1 MEGVMRYAVPYIRV
15 SRADKKRGL
24 TLEIQ
29 LDAIKSYAAHHG
41 IALLDDLLYVDEG
54 KSAYTNRIDKRP
66 DFQRLLKDARS
77 KDRRWSLVLV
87 YKTDRFARDA
97 LLQLQCRR
105 DLLKCGVATESAT
118 QYNPDDSAIG
128 KLNIVLDA
136 GLNEYYSALLS
147 ERMRDVR
154 RFEATQQGRHVGPV
168 PIGYDRKAGLLE
180 QNDHSPAVLHAGQ
193 LYATG
198 QYSAAQIADMLNL
211 AGYVNADGE
220 PFKVYAVEEML
231 KNPVYAGFVVLR
243 GDIYP
248 GKHQP
253 IWDAAL
259 WSRMQ
264 QIQIQRSRRRLR
276 PAVKHEPLL
285 AGLIYCANCGAA
297 MWHFP
302 RDGWRSYRCCVTPS
316 KRPGPI
322 PDILCKDTWAHAE
335 AVEATTLA
343 WISALALTPD
353 LLEHARARL
362 QQTCQPTA
370 PNLDIELRKL
380 KQAFLA
386 ERLSAAAYEEQRT
399 ALMNSTGKLPP
410 QTEDP
415 DALVSLLRDLP
426 TLLTHTTNIERRS
439 ILQQLITEVYARQKA
454 VIAFRP
460 TRLAERLF
468 QAAAETPAWSEV
480 LTNSGDGGPGGLQ
493 TLSTHM
499 LRVGPMPHAQ
509 D

>member
-1 MEGVMRYAVPYIRV
+1 MRYAVPYIRV
-15 SRADKKRGL
+15 SRADKKHGL
-24 TLEIQ
+24 TLDIQ
-29 LDAIKSYAAHHG
+29 LEAIQSYASLKDIQLIEG
-41 IALLDDLLYVDEG
+41 LRYVDEG

-77 KDRRWSLVLV
+77 KDRRWNIVLV

-97 LLQLQCRR
+97 FLQLQCRR
-105 DLLKCGVATESAT
+105 DLLTCGVATESAT
-118 QYNPDDSAIG
+118 QYNPDNSAMG

-136 GLNEYYSALLS
+136 GLNEYYSGLLS

-154 RFEATQQGRHVGPV
+154 RFEAMQQGRHVGPV
-168 PIGYDRKAGLLE
+168 PVGYDRRDGLLV
-180 QNDHSPAVLHAGQ
+180 QNDRSPAVLRAGQ

-198 QYSAAQIADMLNL
+198 QYSAAQITDMLNQ
-211 AGYVNADGE
+211 AGYVNADSE

-231 KNPVYAGFVVLR
+231 KNPVYAGFVVLHKEV
-243 GDIYP
+243 YP
-248 GKHQP
+248 GRHQP
-253 IWDAAL
+253 IWDADL

-264 QIQIQRSRRRLR
+264 QVQVQRSRRRLR
-276 PAVKHEPLL
+276 PALKHEPLL

-353 LLEHARARL
+353 LLERARARL
-362 QQTCQPTA
+362 RQTRQATI
-370 PNLDIELRKL
+370 PNLDMELRKL
-380 KQAFLA
+380 KQAFLS
-386 ERLSAAAYEEQRT
+386 ERLSAAAYEQQRT
-399 ALMNSTGKLPP
+399 ALLTNTVELPT
-410 QTEDP
+410 QADNP
-415 DALVSLLRDLP
+415 DALVALLHDLP
-426 TLLTHTTNIERRS
+426 LLLSHTSNAERRT

-468 QAAAETPAWSEV
+468 QAAAETPAWHDV
-480 LTNSGDGGPGGLQ
+480 LTNSGDGGPGGHLAHVP
-493 TLSTHM
+493 TH
-499 LRVGPMPHAQ
+499 RIPYCIHGA
-509 D
+509 